1 MKELKEFIKQLSVT
15 QKDLK
20 KARKT
25 GTYEITRSEY
35 GWVILPEN
43 VKAACMA
50 ASKVQI
56 NKSVITAAL
65 NLYHELRGSNYR
77 HNFNPNDYEY
87 KNAYKK
93 LVAAYQKAD
102 GISCSET
109 QK

>member
-1 MKELKEFIKQLSVT
+1 MKEFIKQLASE

-25 GTYEITRSEY
+25 GTYEITRSQY
-35 GWVILPEN
+35 GHPILPEN

-65 NLYHELRGSNYR
+65 NLYHELRGSDYR

-87 KNAYKK
+87 KKAYKELSAK
-93 LVAAYQKAD
+93 FKQDKPVAP
-102 GISCSET
+102 
-109 QK
+109 